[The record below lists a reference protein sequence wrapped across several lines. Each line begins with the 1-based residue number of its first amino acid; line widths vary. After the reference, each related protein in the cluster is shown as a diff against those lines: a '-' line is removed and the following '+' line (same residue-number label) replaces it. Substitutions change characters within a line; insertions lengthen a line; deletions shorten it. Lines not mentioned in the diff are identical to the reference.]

1 MQVVFI
7 PDFFIPDIFKPDVCT
22 KYKLSLFQIS
32 FNKFL

>member
-22 KYKLSLFQIS
+22 IVFIQD
-32 FNKFL
+32 FF